1 MVTSVLSTSVTASLK
16 KKNIFSESNKQ
27 LIIEYITVTLQMY
40 ETMDSDLTRPG
51 GLYCQNLTTFVYNN
65 TVRENKNYNCSATE
79 YDLGPWITKLS
90 KLEDARLVREALN
103 KSLCHSFPLLPSLRK
118 LNLELNLEE
127 SDILWIVKLQQIK
140 TLDLRGS
147 TFNNY
152 NKTTSGFNFTFIL
165 ESLPELSTFHFDL
178 MNNPQY
184 GFSASDITQ
193 LRNAFPNKLLCLKSN
208 SRECDD
214 GLAYQKGQ

>member
-1 MVTSVLSTSVTASLK
+1 MPSTLAMIVGGSWAKKYGKALSQGMCFWT
-16 KKNIFSESNKQ
+16 
-27 LIIEYITVTLQMY
+27 
-40 ETMDSDLTRPG
+40 
-51 GLYCQNLTTFVYNN
+51 
-65 TVRENKNYNCSATE
+65 
-79 YDLGPWITKLS
+79 
-90 KLEDARLVREALN
+90 
-103 KSLCHSFPLLPSLRK
+103 RK

-165 ESLPELSTFHFDL
+165 ESLPELSTFHIDL

-184 GFSASDITQ
+184 GFSASEITQ
-193 LRNAFPNKLLCLKSN
+193 LRNSFPNKLLCLQSN